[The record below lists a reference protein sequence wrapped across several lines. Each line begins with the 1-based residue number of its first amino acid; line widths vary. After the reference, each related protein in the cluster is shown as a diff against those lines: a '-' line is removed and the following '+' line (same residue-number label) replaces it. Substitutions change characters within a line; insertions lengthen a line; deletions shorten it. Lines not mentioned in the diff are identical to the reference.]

1 MNSAPEQMVE
11 ISIERLR
18 RLEQLEASIPQLVE
32 AAIKQYKQEKLKS
45 LHEKD
50 KQNPTAANMR
60 ARRYAEKHRDEINA
74 RRREKRRMA
83 KETVAEPIGPV
94 GPIGPKPAATP
105 AKTERDAPISKS
117 NTRKS
122 QKSIAPL
129 SAPQTPPL
137 LPLEITDSG
146 ITVRFDM

>member
-1 MNSAPEQMVE
+1 MNSESEQMVE

-18 RLEQLEASIPQLVE
+18 RLEQLEASIPLLVE

-83 KETVAEPIGPV
+83 KETGTEPAAPIGPIPV
-94 GPIGPKPAATP
+94 PVP
-105 AKTERDAPISKS
+105 AKTERDTPTSKS

-122 QKSIAPL
+122 QKSSAPL

-146 ITVRFDM
+146 ITVRFDI

>member
-1 MNSAPEQMVE
+1 MSSDTVE
-11 ISIERLR
+11 ISVERLR
-18 RLEQLEASIPQLVE
+18 QLEQLEASIPQLVE
-32 AAIKQYKQEKLKS
+32 AAIKQYKQEKLRT

-74 RRREKRRMA
+74 RRREKRRAA
-83 KETVAEPIGPV
+83 KEATE
-94 GPIGPKPAATP
+94 PAAP
-105 AKTERDAPISKS
+105 APSSCSSSVKTERETTSKS

-122 QKSIAPL
+122 QKSLPTL

-146 ITVRFDM
+146 ITVRFDI

>member
-1 MNSAPEQMVE
+1 MNSESEQMVE

-18 RLEQLEASIPQLVE
+18 QLEQLEASIPQLVE

-83 KETVAEPIGPV
+83 KETVAEPV
-94 GPIGPKPAATP
+94 GPIPTP
-105 AKTERDAPISKS
+105 AKTERDTPTSKS

-122 QKSIAPL
+122 QKSVAPL